1 MPMAQ
6 YAAAALNGA
15 ISTPREREV
24 QRRVGRSILD
34 RSGRSIEGAGS
45 EAAWVAAAEKISAGI
60 GAVICVVA
68 IGKAGQT
75 QVEQQLNNLGD
86 TFV

>member
-6 YAAAALNGA
+6 YAAAALNAA

-34 RSGRSIEGAGS
+34 RSGRCIEGAGS
-45 EAAWVAAAEKISAGI
+45 EAAWVAAAEKISAAQGWKFWTRI
-60 GAVICVVA
+60 TATLDAAFWISA
-68 IGKAGQT
+68 TGK
-75 QVEQQLNNLGD
+75 
-86 TFV
+86 